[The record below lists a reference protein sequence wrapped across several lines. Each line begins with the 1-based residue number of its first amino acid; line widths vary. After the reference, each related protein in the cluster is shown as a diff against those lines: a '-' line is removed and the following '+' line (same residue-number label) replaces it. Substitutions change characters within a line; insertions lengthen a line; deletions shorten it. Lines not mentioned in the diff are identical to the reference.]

1 MKLLDGAA
9 EREKNQVR
17 KWTGS
22 QRPRQ
27 LLFWLHSLQWG
38 PLRFH
43 ITQYYISVIKRGF
56 FLTSSNIFIYV
67 THILFS
73 LIILWLYIFFME
85 YNMIV
90 FDCQWERRLEWE
102 RTGSGR
108 EGTQKQE
115 KPGEENGREAKI
127 KVNVTVSAKFK
138 TEKYIYNIIL
148 HIFHW
153 CYVYFTCLMH
163 FQKKTTE
170 NMSVNFI
177 LNNIFF
183 LGWQHSN
190 SLTRVCIY
198 ACLHGCVSYS
208 QYSSLRLLVGTV
220 VMLDKGHV
228 LFSWVQLATKML
240 LALQYTRKVEKTI

>member
-1 MKLLDGAA
+1 MKLLDGVA

-27 LLFWLHSLQWG
+27 LLFWLHSLQWD

-43 ITQYYISVIKRGF
+43 ITKYYISVIKRGF

-73 LIILWLYIFFME
+73 LIILWLYIFFLE

-108 EGTQKQE
+108 AGTQKQE
-115 KPGEENGREAKI
+115 KPGEENGGEAKII

-183 LGWQHSN
+183 LRMTAQPQFDPCVHLCLFAW
-190 SLTRVCIY
+190 VCF
-198 ACLHGCVSYS
+198 
-208 QYSSLRLLVGTV
+208 LLP
-220 VMLDKGHV
+220 
-228 LFSWVQLATKML
+228 VQLTQ
-240 LALQYTRKVEKTI
+240 ALGWNCCYVG